1 MLFRGVVKEMFQRG
15 DVLAQLPEEGCTRD
29 AAPRMWWHLQL
40 TMRKGCVNSLLTSSA
55 SALPLELG

>member
-1 MLFRGVVKEMFQRG
+1 MFQLD

-29 AAPRMWWHLQL
+29 AAPWMWWHLQL
-40 TMRKGCVNSLLTSSA
+40 TMRKGCVNSLLVSSA